1 MLLHL
6 SFSFQDQ
13 FENSLDMIL
22 FLTDGTPSESKVNDI
37 LEEIAIGQNNM
48 VIFLILHVKY
58 SMWINLF
65 IIHFHIEFLEIYCMI
80 LIYSVS
86 NLPL

>member
-6 SFSFQDQ
+6 SFSLQDQ

-37 LEEIAIGQNNM
+37 LEEIAIGQNSM
-48 VIFLILHVKY
+48 VK
-58 SMWINLF
+58 
-65 IIHFHIEFLEIYCMI
+65 
-80 LIYSVS
+80 
-86 NLPL
+86 

>member
-58 SMWINLF
+58 SM
-65 IIHFHIEFLEIYCMI
+65 
-80 LIYSVS
+80 
-86 NLPL
+86 